1 MPDPGGAQVGISL
14 RQRLDQDMR
23 NALKSK
29 DSLRLGVLRMLKS
42 DIRYKEIEK
51 RSDLSDD
58 EVISVLSSSVK
69 KHKDSIEAFDK
80 GGREDLVSREK
91 AELEVIEAYLPR
103 QLTEEELSVAI
114 HQAMIEANASG
125 PADLGKVM
133 RSVMLKVKG
142 KADGKLVSQL
152 VSSQLLAISGPK

>member
-1 MPDPGGAQVGISL
+1 MPDPGGAQAGISL
-14 RQRLDQDMR
+14 KQRLDQDMR

-42 DIRYKEIEK
+42 EIRYKEIEK
-51 RSDLSDD
+51 RADLSDD

-91 AELEVIEAYLPR
+91 AELEMIEAYLPE
-103 QLTEEELSVAI
+103 QLTEEELSGAI
-114 HQAMIEANASG
+114 HQAIVEANASG

-142 KADGKLVSQL
+142 KAEGKLVTQL
-152 VSSQLLAISGPK
+152 VSSQLQSISGPK